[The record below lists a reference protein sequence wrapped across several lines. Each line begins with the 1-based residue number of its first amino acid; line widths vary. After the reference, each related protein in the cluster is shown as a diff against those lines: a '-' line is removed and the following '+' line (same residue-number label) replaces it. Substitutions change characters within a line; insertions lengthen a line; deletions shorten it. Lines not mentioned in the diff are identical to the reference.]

1 MKINI
6 PLLLINLWINQTSSC
21 LFFSEV
27 LCYPVLKTQIRGFG
41 NVCYHRFGLVGS
53 RWEVKWSK
61 ITLDLTSSSGSF
73 NPASLWLKEAF
84 ELTMELIHLY
94 SS

>member
-6 PLLLINLWINQTSSC
+6 LLLLLNLWISQTSSC

-27 LCYPVLKTQIRGFG
+27 HCYPLLKTQIIGFG

-53 RWEVKWSK
+53 RCKVKWSK
-61 ITLDLTSSSGSF
+61 ITCDLTYSSGPF
-73 NPASLWLKEAF
+73 NLASLC
-84 ELTMELIHLY
+84 
-94 SS
+94 